1 MEVISFT
8 MRFQKEET
16 SRLVNEDIKNV
27 GFVFIA
33 CLLYIV
39 FHTKSLFLASVS
51 LLNVLMSV
59 PISIFVYN
67 SIFKVE
73 YFSSL
78 HLSAV
83 IIIIGIGS
91 DDIFVFHDQWQNAL
105 CIEALRTRTIK
116 RLSYTWRNASV

>member
-91 DDIFVFHDQWQNAL
+91 DDIFVFHD
-105 CIEALRTRTIK
+105 
-116 RLSYTWRNASV
+116 